1 MLDYD
6 AFKGIDRKYSKSIDM
21 TSLNRDISWKIDS
34 AKKHKELALSY
45 SHKKSRERCP
55 ICNED
60 KYDRFVTIYNYDY
73 LQCSKC
79 GHIYLK
85 DLIDENEIKELY
97 LGEENRNLQHMV

>member
-21 TSLNRDISWKIDS
+21 ASPNRDISWKIDS
-34 AKKHKELALSY
+34 AKKHKELTLSY

-55 ICNED
+55 ICSED

-73 LQCSKC
+73 LQC
-79 GHIYLK
+79 
-85 DLIDENEIKELY
+85 
-97 LGEENRNLQHMV
+97 

>member
-60 KYDRFVTIYNYDY
+60 KYWIYVNVLD
-73 LQCSKC
+73 K
-79 GHIYLK
+79 
-85 DLIDENEIKELY
+85 
-97 LGEENRNLQHMV
+97 NLSFSGGFPLLFPSYFYYIVF